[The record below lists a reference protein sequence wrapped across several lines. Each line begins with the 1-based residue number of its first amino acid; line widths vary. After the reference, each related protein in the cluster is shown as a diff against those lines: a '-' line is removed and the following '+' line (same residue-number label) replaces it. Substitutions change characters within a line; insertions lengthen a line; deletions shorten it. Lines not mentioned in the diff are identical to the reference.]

1 MVNIFNN
8 LTIPYDFSSKIFMT
22 KYFKKDLF
30 DYLDDNLDKENIETF
45 TSDLE
50 NALTINANGK
60 YI

>member
-1 MVNIFNN
+1 
-8 LTIPYDFSSKIFMT
+8 MT